1 VIIKFFYFC
10 QSCFYFCQL
19 QKLKFINF
27 LNNKDSIN
35 DNEDSINDIE
45 IEKFVYKDLNF
56 FVPKNNNYNYEKF
69 RKLDNF
75 FINFFNKHS
84 YPEVF
89 IDIGAFVGL
98 YTFIVNNIYSNKKK
112 KVVL

>member
-1 VIIKFFYFC
+1 MIIKFFYFF
-10 QSCFYFCQL
+10 QSCLYFCQL

-27 LNNKDSIN
+27 LNK
-35 DNEDSINDIE
+35 EDTPSNDIK
-45 IEKFVYKDLNF
+45 IEKIVYKDLNF
-56 FVPKNNNYNYEKF
+56 FVPENNNYNYEKF